1 MIMLTVIAYILMIPI
16 IVFGCIFDE
25 MTSPN
30 KHKKHTKKRHH
41 Y

>member
-1 MIMLTVIAYILMIPI
+1 MLTVIAYILMIPI
-16 IVFGCIFDE
+16 IVIGCIFND

-30 KHKKHTKKRHH
+30 KPKKTKKRHH